1 MTVLSVLLWGAIL
14 ILVQIVAQTL
24 VLVRDV
30 GLMGAFHARDGHHE
44 PASVLGGRLTRA
56 LRNILETYPIFIA
69 LALAAN
75 AAGKQADATVLL
87 GAQMWFWAR
96 LVYVPLY
103 AAGIPVARTVVW
115 TISIVGLVIILINVF

>member
-1 MTVLSVLLWGAIL
+1 MTVLTVLLWGAIL

-30 GLMGAFHARDGHHE
+30 GLMGAFSCRDDHHK

-56 LRNILETYPIFIA
+56 LHNILETYPIFIA
-69 LALAAN
+69 LALVAN
-75 AAGKQADATVLL
+75 AVGKQADATVLL

-96 LVYVPLY
+96 IVYIPLY
-103 AAGIPVARTVVW
+103 AAGIPVVRTATWAV
-115 TISIVGLVIILINVF
+115 SIVGLAMILVSVM